1 MYINKENKKKAGAIQ
16 AVMAQTKDKHYWSQ
30 LRIALTAGSWG
41 SPHPAKAF
49 KGGPVSWTDLLR
61 KFKKHCHGYADVSE
75 IANQTQALALL
86 VAGGPTDLELDG
98 VGYHHEDLFTLGTES
113 VVADEHAVEAEVG
126 YKILRGLETG
136 NTISDVR
143 LDYSPL
149 LPLTISTI
157 LVAQTCSRLLCV
169 CPQRPGSVSLLPE
182 SSPRPCQCAEPPKP
196 GGLASLKRVFPPTTF
211 CF

>member
-1 MYINKENKKKAGAIQ
+1 
-16 AVMAQTKDKHYWSQ
+16 MAQTKDKHYWSQ

-41 SPHPAKAF
+41 SPYPAKAF

-86 VAGGPTDLELDG
+86 VAGGPTERELDG

-126 YKILRGLETG
+126 YKILRGLEAE
-136 NTISDVR
+136 NTNSDVR
-143 LDYSPL
+143 LDHSSL
-149 LPLTISTI
+149 LPLTTSTTS
-157 LVAQTCSRLLCV
+157 VAETRSRLLCV
-169 CPQRPGSVSLLPE
+169 CPQRSGSVSLLPQ
-182 SSPRPCQCAEPPKP
+182 SSPRSCQRAEPPKP

-211 CF
+211 CFR